1 MNPGTWQ
8 QYVQRPDNRGLS
20 IALVERKYIQELYH
34 YQMYLSEVV
43 DNTTT
48 TSAAA
53 SAGGGGSVPA
63 STPSVVIT
71 DSDVLAFIAASGIT
85 DNTQKSAVNTLVT
98 SLKGYSLWSNL
109 NAIYPFV
116 GGTASTHKWNLKDPR
131 DLNAAY
137 RLSFSG
143 GWTHS
148 SNGITGNASNTYA
161 DTFFSN
167 FTTPVRALGVYTR
180 NTTATTNGVYIG
192 QMETLNTTDPEGTQ
206 AFSEV
211 MIQDNGAQMSSDIS
225 QGPNTGFVN
234 NTNKSGFYTI
244 SSGSLTS
251 QTSTYKNGTL
261 NSTTSVTPV
270 ANSLVDRAITI
281 GALRSVSSTDGI
293 FDPGSDS
300 IVQYT
305 NQNIAFAFIGTTF
318 LSAAQMSNL
327 YTAVQ
332 AYQTTL
338 GRQV

>member
-8 QYVQRPDNRGLS
+8 QYVQRPDNRGIS
-20 IALVERKYIQELYH
+20 IALLERKYIQELYQ
-34 YQMYLSEVV
+34 YQSYLTEVF
-43 DNTTT
+43 NPTAT

-53 SAGGGGSVPA
+53 SAGGHGSRPA
-63 STPSVVIT
+63 SAPDVVIT
-71 DSDVLAFIAASGIT
+71 DSDVLAFIAASAIT

-98 SLKGYSLWSNL
+98 SLKGYSVWSSL

-116 GGTASTHKWNLKDPR
+116 GGTSSTHKWNLKDPR
-131 DLNAAY
+131 DLDAAY

-143 GWTHS
+143 GWTHN
-148 SNGITGNASNTYA
+148 SNGITGNASNAYA

-167 FTTPVRALGVYTR
+167 FATPVRAMGVYTR
-180 NTTATTNGVYIG
+180 NTTATANGVYIG
-192 QMETLNTTDPEGTQ
+192 QLETLNTTDPEGTQ

-211 MIQDNGAQMSSDIS
+211 LIQDNGAQMSTDIS
-225 QGPNTGFVN
+225 QGPNTNFIN

-244 SSGSLTS
+244 SSGSLSS

-261 NSTTSVTPV
+261 NKSTSINPV
-270 ANSLVDRAITI
+270 ATSFVDRAITI

-293 FDPGSDS
+293 FDAGSDS

-318 LSAAQMSNL
+318 LTAAQMGNI